1 MGQGDDF
8 NSASDMNDIYRN
20 MEKLHK
26 RLKDLG
32 YDLDEIS
39 DQLKIYHD
47 TEAKRIHQMRQAIID
62 WEKIT
67 HYQKER
73 LRANK
78 EEKDHRTKRNMEE
91 NAEYFRQI
99 RRNMR
104 MRQSHSSLNEQMN
117 LTTKALF
124 GGGLG
129 LGAVFGQLIKGGKAV
144 ADAEEERID
153 LERDEIRAQEAMA
166 GEEVGSAKWQE
177 MKEHSAKA
185 SAELIRH
192 LESPSSQLGR

>member
-78 EEKDHRTKRNMEE
+78 EEKDHIKSE
-91 NAEYFRQI
+91 N
-99 RRNMR
+99 
-104 MRQSHSSLNEQMN
+104 
-117 LTTKALF
+117 
-124 GGGLG
+124 
-129 LGAVFGQLIKGGKAV
+129 
-144 ADAEEERID
+144 D
-153 LERDEIRAQEAMA
+153 
-166 GEEVGSAKWQE
+166 
-177 MKEHSAKA
+177 
-185 SAELIRH
+185 
-192 LESPSSQLGR
+192 